1 MGDAPTALAGEET
14 PANGSSSHKAQEE
27 GNGHVA
33 GNSNGQDSQPTSS
46 KSASN
51 PAAPRRPKRPNYAQI
66 HERPL
71 PIVTYPLPAFV
82 PHNPLSLLHVA
93 YLMVSQYFFPPP
105 SHLPKRHVAY
115 LSYETRS
122 VHVTDWQSVRALWEQ
137 GFFGKGSLSRSEPTW
152 LDREKNR
159 RGTSGQLLAEDYTQ
173 KRRQER
179 RDFKNERARKEREA
193 IEEQLRKE
201 GKLVDEPTVAAV
213 AARQNTS
220 TSPTTNSLGAAPMN
234 GDGPQLGAASSIV
247 SANPPTLTG
256 SNGQQ
261 ETAQTVSEDPLQNE
275 EHLQLALE
283 EAFFLSYGLGVL
295 DIVDPKIH
303 ESIDVQHFFR
313 LCRSLS
319 YFPPAETAA
328 LRPDDSFLLKY
339 VVYHHFRSRGWVV
352 RDGVKFSVDF
362 MIYNRG
368 PVFSHA
374 EFAVQIIPSYSHSYW
389 DDKEKP
395 EQNPWWWLYC
405 ASRVQSNVLK
415 TLVMVYVDVPPP
427 LEHGAGSEGDI
438 GALLKR
444 FKVREFVLK
453 RWVANRM
460 RN

>member
-1 MGDAPTALAGEET
+1 MGDATTALAEE
-14 PANGSSSHKAQEE
+14 KAPNDGFSTRDTQAE

-33 GNSNGQDSQPTSS
+33 GNPNGQDSQHTSS
-46 KSASN
+46 KPASK

-82 PHNPLSLLHVA
+82 PHNPLSLLRVA

-105 SHLPKRHVAY
+105 SHPPKRHVAY
-115 LSYETRS
+115 LSRDTRS
-122 VHVTDWQSVRALWEQ
+122 VHVTDWKSVRALWEQ

-201 GKLVDEPTVAAV
+201 GKLVDEPAVLASSNTHVA
-213 AARQNTS
+213 
-220 TSPTTNSLGAAPMN
+220 
-234 GDGPQLGAASSIV
+234 GAASMNGYDPQPEAASATV
-247 SANPPTLTG
+247 SDNAPTLER
-256 SNGQQ
+256 SN
-261 ETAQTVSEDPLQNE
+261 AQDALIQSVPEDSLQNE

-283 EAFFLSYGLGVL
+283 EAFFLTYGLGVL
-295 DIVDPKIH
+295 DIVDLKTN
-303 ESIDVQHFFR
+303 ESIDTQDFFR

-319 YFPPAETAA
+319 YFPPADTAD

-368 PVFSHA
+368 PAFSHA

-389 DDKEKP
+389 DDKKKP
-395 EQNPWWWLYC
+395 EPNPWWWLYC

-415 TLVMVYVDVPPP
+415 TLVMVYVEVPPP
-427 LEHGAGSEGDI
+427 LEDDAGNERDI

>member
-1 MGDAPTALAGEET
+1 MTGDRA
-14 PANGSSSHKAQEE
+14 PANGSSVSTIQAE

-33 GNSNGQDSQPTSS
+33 GNSNGQDSQNTSS
-46 KSASN
+46 KPASKSAASK
-51 PAAPRRPKRPNYAQI
+51 RPKRPNYAQI

-82 PHNPLSLLHVA
+82 PHNPLSLLRVA

-105 SHLPKRHVAY
+105 SHPPKRHVAY
-115 LSYETRS
+115 LSYDTRS
-122 VHVTDWQSVRALWEQ
+122 VHVTDWASVRALWEQ

-159 RGTSGQLLAEDYTQ
+159 RGLSGQLLAEDYTQ

-201 GKLVDEPTVAAV
+201 GKLVDEPTVDATAALH
-213 AARQNTS
+213 NTS
-220 TSPTTNSLGAAPMN
+220 TSPSAPDAEHAAANGNSLLPDSSTTAGDTSGLKNSDAQHGEVSQPAA
-234 GDGPQLGAASSIV
+234 D
-247 SANPPTLTG
+247 
-256 SNGQQ
+256 
-261 ETAQTVSEDPLQNE
+261 SEALDNE

-295 DIVDPKIH
+295 DIVDPKTNK
-303 ESIDVQHFFR
+303 SVNVQDFFR

-319 YFPPAETAA
+319 YFPPADSAA

-374 EFAVQIIPSYSHSYW
+374 EFAVQIIPSYSHPYW

-395 EQNPWWWLYC
+395 DQNPWWWLYC
-405 ASRVQSNVLK
+405 VSRVQSNVLK
-415 TLVMVYVDVPPP
+415 TLVLVYVDVPPP
-427 LEHGAGSEGDI
+427 LEKGAESERDI
-438 GALLKR
+438 GALLKS